1 MIVNEQIAIDHGLKK
16 DEYKKICIL
25 LKRTPNITEL
35 GIFSAMW
42 NEHCSYKSSRF
53 HLKNLPT
60 KGKNVIQGPG
70 ENAGVIDI
78 GDDDAIVFKIESHNH
93 PSFIEPYQGA
103 ATGVGGIMRDIFTM
117 GARPIAN
124 LNSIHFGSPQ
134 NKKTKNLLRGV
145 VHGIGGYGNCMG
157 VPTIAGQT
165 SFDESYN
172 GNILVNAMTLGL
184 VKKDKIF
191 YSKATGLGKPV
202 IYVGSKTGRDGIHGA
217 SMASASF
224 DDKIEEKKPTVQVGD
239 PFTEKLLLEACLEL
253 MAGDSIIAIQDM
265 GAAGLT
271 SSSIEMASKGNL
283 GIEINLNMVPCR
295 ETKMT
300 PYEIM
305 LSESQERMLIV
316 LENGKEDLA
325 KKIFDKW
332 NLDFAVIGKTTKSK
346 KIELYFN
353 EEKVADI
360 PVNILVENSP
370 MYDRK
375 WKKAKLPKKIKIVKE
390 QFKNLKITNV
400 LNKILSNP
408 NVCSKEWIWQ
418 QYDHTVMG
426 DTIQKPGGD
435 AGVVRIHGTSK
446 AVAASVDSSAVYCWA
461 HPLSGGKQIVCE
473 SWRNLISVG
482 AKPIAI
488 TNCLNFGSPENEENM
503 GEFVECVR
511 GLGEASSYLDF
522 PVVSGNVSF
531 YNQTK
536 DIGIKPTPTIG
547 GVGLILN
554 YENMVTMDLKETGDI
569 LLVIGKTEGH
579 LDQSLFSRDILN
591 EKNGPPPE
599 INLFNEKNNGETVLK
614 LIDKK
619 FIKAAHDVS
628 LGGIITA
635 LSKMCI
641 KGKKG
646 AILKKPNY
654 LINKFE
660 YLFGE
665 DQGRYII
672 EIDKNNLPDVVKI
685 LIENTVHFD
694 ELGTVSDS
702 DLIIDD
708 KSKVSIDD
716 LIKSHTTW
724 LTNYMSK

>member
-1 MIVNEQIAIDHGLKK
+1 MIVNEQLAIDHGLKK
-16 DEYKKICIL
+16 DEYKKICDL
-25 LKRTPNITEL
+25 LKRVPNITEL

-103 ATGVGGIMRDIFTM
+103 ATGVGGIMRDVFTM

-134 NKKTKNLLRGV
+134 HKKTKNLLRGV

-157 VPTIAGQT
+157 VPTIGGQT
-165 SFDESYN
+165 SFDDSYN
-172 GNILVNAMTLGL
+172 GNILVNAMTLGH

-191 YSKATGLGKPV
+191 YSKAAGLGKPV

-283 GIEINLNMVPCR
+283 GIEINLDKVPCR
-295 ETKMT
+295 EANMT

-316 LENGKEDLA
+316 LENGKEEMA

-346 KIELYFN
+346 KIELNF
-353 EEKVADI
+353 EEKKVADI
-360 PVNILVENSP
+360 PVNTLVENSP

-375 WKKAKLPKKIKIVKE
+375 WKKAKLPKKIKLEKELFKTLKVK
-390 QFKNLKITNV
+390 NV

-435 AGVVRIHGTSK
+435 AGVVRVHGTNK

-482 AKPIAI
+482 AQPIAI

-503 GEFVECVR
+503 GEFVECVQ
-511 GLGEASSYLDF
+511 GLGEASAYLEF

-536 DIGIKPTPTIG
+536 DIGIKPTPAIG
-547 GVGLILN
+547 GVGLIKD
-554 YENMVTMDLKETGDI
+554 YKNMVTMDLKEVNNL

-579 LDQSLFSRDILN
+579 LDQSLFARDILN

-599 INLFNEKNNGETVLK
+599 INLFNEKNNGETILQ
-614 LIDKK
+614 LIDKE
-619 FIKAAHDVS
+619 FIKSAHDVS
-628 LGGIITA
+628 LGGLITA

-646 AILKKPNY
+646 ATLKKQNY
-654 LINKFE
+654 IINQFE

-665 DQGRYII
+665 DQGRYIV
-672 EIDKNNLPDVVKI
+672 EISKDDLEKTTKI
-685 LIENTVHFD
+685 LQENSVHFD
-694 ELGTVSDS
+694 ELGSVNEDS
-702 DLIIDD
+702 LIIDD
-708 KSKVSIDD
+708 KTKVSIDD
-716 LIKSHTTW
+716 LIKSNTNW
-724 LTNYMSK
+724 LTNYMDN

>member
-1 MIVNEQIAIDHGLKK
+1 MIVNEQLAIDHGLKK
-16 DEYKKICIL
+16 DEYEKICKL
-25 LKRTPNITEL
+25 LKRVPNITEL

-78 GDDDAIVFKIESHNH
+78 GDDEAIVFKIESHNH

-103 ATGVGGIMRDIFTM
+103 ATGVGGIMRDVFTM

-134 NKKTKNLLRGV
+134 HKKTKHLLRGV

-191 YSKATGLGKPV
+191 YSKAVGLGKPV

-283 GIEINLNMVPCR
+283 GIEINLNKVPCR
-295 ETKMT
+295 EANMT

-316 LENGKEDLA
+316 LEKGKEEMA
-325 KKIFDKW
+325 QKIFDKW
-332 NLDFAVIGKTTKSK
+332 NLDFAVIGQTTKSK

-360 PVNILVENSP
+360 PVNTLVENSP
-370 MYDRK
+370 TYDRK
-375 WKKAKLPKKIKIVKE
+375 WKKAKLPKKIKIEKE
-390 QFKNLKITNV
+390 QFKTLKVKNV
-400 LNKILSNP
+400 LKKILSNP

-418 QYDHTVMG
+418 QYDHTVMA

-435 AGVVRIHGTSK
+435 AGVVRVHGTNK

-503 GEFVECVR
+503 GEFVECVQ
-511 GLGEASSYLDF
+511 GLGEASAYLEF

-536 DIGIKPTPTIG
+536 DIGIKPTPAIG
-547 GVGLILN
+547 GVGLIKN
-554 YENMVTMDLKETGDI
+554 YENMVTMDLKEADNI
-569 LLVIGKTEGH
+569 ILVIGKTEGH
-579 LDQSLFSRDILN
+579 LDQSLFARDILN
-591 EKNGPPPE
+591 EKSGPPPE
-599 INLFNEKNNGETVLK
+599 INLFNEKNNGETILQ

-646 AILKKPNY
+646 ATLKKPNY
-654 LINKFE
+654 LINQFE

-672 EIDKNNLPDVVKI
+672 EITKDDLQNVTKI
-685 LIENTVHFD
+685 LQDNSVHFD
-694 ELGTVSDS
+694 KLAIVNKN
-702 DLIIDD
+702 DLIIDN
-708 KSKVSIDD
+708 KTKVSIDD
-716 LIKSHTTW
+716 LIESHTTW
-724 LTNYMSK
+724 LTNYMSN